1 MIGLTGEILLYFP
14 RFFSYLTWKWLFKS
28 IKRPPLTLLCRL
40 HRTAWGGKYHYH
52 SFNSLRL
59 WIPSRW
65 TCKSEQ
71 SQTHR
76 SSLLT
81 LPIWEEGRF
90 SSWLYLL
97 NLLCKTIFFTLLS
110 TVLQRNLHHIRS
122 SYCNHPSPIPFHV
135 PFSYLPSL
143 ELLELYSPNR
153 TTRFLG
159 FKPCNKNIWDFYHIK
174 LKL

>member
-1 MIGLTGEILLYFP
+1 MIGLAGEILLYFP
-14 RFFSYLTWKWLFKS
+14 SFVSYLTWKWLFKS
-28 IKRPPLTLLCRL
+28 IKRPPLTSLYRL
-40 HRTAWGGKYHYH
+40 HRTVWGGKYHYH

-71 SQTHR
+71 TQTHR

-110 TVLQRNLHHIRS
+110 TVLQRNLHHIRNRDEAHSVIIPPHSMSLFHTCRPLS
-122 SYCNHPSPIPFHV
+122 S
-135 PFSYLPSL
+135 
-143 ELLELYSPNR
+143 
-153 TTRFLG
+153 
-159 FKPCNKNIWDFYHIK
+159 
-174 LKL
+174 